1 MGALSCIRGIIAPAY
16 SSSKPGICSQPP
28 ENYFSRGKNFGG
40 YFFFFLPAFFFIA
53 LFSFGLD
60 LRTVRFTFL
69 LTGIDTSSAAPLLD
83 KLQN

>member
-1 MGALSCIRGIIAPAY
+1 MGALSFIRGIIAPAY
-16 SSSKPGICSQPP
+16 SSSKPGICSQPLRTI
-28 ENYFSRGKNFGG
+28 SQGKKFWR

-60 LRTVRFTFL
+60 LRTVRLAFF

-83 KLQN
+83 KHQN